1 MKTIQ
6 VVLDEALLRQAD
18 REVRRRRVSR
28 SELIR
33 QALRD
38 HLRREQV
45 KELEAR
51 DRAGYEKDPPIE
63 FDVWDRVLAWPQD

>member
-6 VVLDEALLRQAD
+6 VVLDESLLAHAD

-33 QALRD
+33 EALRD
-38 HLRREQV
+38 HLRRERF
-45 KELEAR
+45 KELEQR
-51 DRAGYEKDPPIE
+51 DRAGYEENPPIE
-63 FDVWDRVLAWPQD
+63 FDVWDKVLAWPQG

>member
-6 VVLDEALLRQAD
+6 VVLDESLLALAD

-33 QALRD
+33 EALRD
-38 HLRREQV
+38 HLRRECV
-45 KELEAR
+45 KELEQR
-51 DRAGYEKDPPIE
+51 DRAGYEEHPPIE
-63 FDVWDRVLAWPQD
+63 FEVWDKVVRSSS